1 MLYKQ
6 NIERYKTTLKKVSPR
21 FTTRSGIK
29 LTLRLMRP
37 SDAPLLIEFFHLLS
51 PESRRRRFHIGV
63 ENVSDE
69 LIRQRSAELADVDNM
84 TVTGAVVAV
93 YKDAKGEHI
102 VGSVRL
108 ARDPAT
114 PQSPEA
120 EAAVV
125 VRDDF
130 QGQGVGSEMMRRLV
144 LLAKQMRVKTIVA
157 VFQPDNE
164 DAIRIFREMN
174 LPYTTSINHGETILK
189 LQMPSEERL
198 SEP

>member
-6 NIERYKTTLKKVSPR
+6 NPNRYKTTLKNVSRR
-21 FTTRSGIK
+21 FTTRSGAK
-29 LTLRLMRP
+29 LTLRPMQP
-37 SDAPLLIEFFHLLS
+37 SDAPLLVEFFHFLS
-51 PESRRRRFHIGV
+51 PETRRRRFHIGV
-63 ENVSDE
+63 ENVSAE
-69 LIRQRSAELADVDNM
+69 LIRQRSRELADVDNK

-93 YKDAKGEHI
+93 YEDDRGEHI

-114 PQSPEA
+114 PGSPEA
-120 EAAVV
+120 EAAIV

-130 QGQGVGSEMMRRLV
+130 QGQGVGTELMRRLV
-144 LLAKQMRVKTIVA
+144 LLAKQMRVTTIVA

-174 LPYTTSINHGETILK
+174 LPYTTAIDHGETIMK
-189 LQMPSEERL
+189 LQVPPEL
-198 SEP
+198 